1 MISMKLRAAVC
12 VALFCTISAYAA
24 DVAGTWHLT
33 VETSAG
39 TGTPTL
45 VLVQNGE
52 QLTGTYTGRFGTSPI
67 TGTIKDSAIEF
78 SFTVSGP
85 MGSATVSY
93 SGTVEGSQM
102 HGGMTMGQRTGGTF
116 SGEKQ

>member
-1 MISMKLRAAVC
+1 MPMKRYAVACAA
-12 VALFCTISAYAA
+12 LLCTVSAYAV

-45 VLVQNGE
+45 VLEQRGE
-52 QLTGTYTGRFGTSPI
+52 ALTGTYTGRFGTSPI
-67 TGTIKDSAIEF
+67 NGTIKGSAIEF
-78 SFTVSGP
+78 SFTASGP

-102 HGGMTMGQRTGGTF
+102 HGSMTMGQRTGGTF